1 MSPRVTF
8 PPRGGWGLSC
18 LTDPVTKMFKAG
30 KHQLLQPLPRNRPK
44 RSFPQETTFLK
55 SASNIPISR
64 PITYRNTSTSR
75 KVSPFSYELS
85 APPHLQVFPSHN
97 LSQFPISTTR
107 KGLGA
112 STTHSRFHPYPKE
125 AGHPTNEPLLS
136 GRARALQTIATAP
149 GSVGARAQKVRVFR
163 AAPAAP
169 RPPAPAPAPGL
180 AAFPQQWGARPP
192 TWPRP
197 RRRRHSP
204 TSSSGRRRRRLL
216 LGGEAPLPSQGE
228 TTHGANETH
237 GHRRASC

>member
-1 MSPRVTF
+1 
-8 PPRGGWGLSC
+8 
-18 LTDPVTKMFKAG
+18 MFKAG